1 MAQHNLISDN
11 PLSTED
17 LIAKDVGARL
27 PTGIMAKVITLLAI
41 SWSLFQLWIASPLP
55 FIIGIGVFNDTE
67 TRAIH
72 LAFALILAFLVF
84 PARQS
89 SATDRVPY
97 SDIALGM
104 IAAATSL
111 YLFVMYHE
119 LAQRPGSLTQL
130 DQFIHLLLTT
140 YPITVNSWFTTAPNN
155 IIFFGH
161 HFLHTLF
168 NIVLLVQAN
177 IQTWY
182 SKILP
187 LMYLSDYAKINITIK
202 KYSYSPS
209 IVFPNQ

>member
-1 MAQHNLISDN
+1 MAQQHITLDT

-27 PTGIMAKVITLLAI
+27 PTGMMAKIITFLAI

-84 PARQS
+84 PARHS

-111 YLFVMYHE
+111 YLFVMYNE
-119 LAQRPGSLTQL
+119 LAQRPGSLTQFDL
-130 DQFIHLLLTT
+130 VIACIGLPLLLE
-140 YPITVNSWFTTAPNN
+140 AARR
-155 IIFFGH
+155 
-161 HFLHTLF
+161 
-168 NIVLLVQAN
+168 VLWSSLASHCP
-177 IQTWY
+177 WLY
-182 SKILP
+182 WL
-187 LMYLSDYAKINITIK
+187 
-202 KYSYSPS
+202 
-209 IVFPNQ
+209 